1 MTLCVYGGPCR
12 LLKKIERDIDPEK
25 ERDLKIREGA
35 ALEKLEKKQAKKV
48 RHMDLCSLLIYEI
61 EDPYDGSMPMTRN
74 ELKVHTPALCRKELC
89 AV

>member
-1 MTLCVYGGPCR
+1 MAICVCR

-48 RHMDLCSLLIYEI
+48 RHMVPC
-61 EDPYDGSMPMTRN
+61 P
-74 ELKVHTPALCRKELC
+74 
-89 AV
+89 

>member
-1 MTLCVYGGPCR
+1 MAICVCR

-48 RHMDLCSLLIYEI
+48 RHISLC
-61 EDPYDGSMPMTRN
+61 PMTRN
-74 ELKVHTPALCRKELC
+74 DMKIRTPALCMKKPCGSLMIPLPVC
-89 AV
+89 LWS